1 MKARLLRHV
10 GVAVSATTVLVLG
23 LTTLTGAQTAPG
35 TLTLSAGQAE
45 TIIPSGCT
53 LHTAR
58 SGVDINIT
66 CTGKATTTTKAP
78 TTTTTAPITTTSQP
92 TTTSA
97 PTTTV
102 APTTT
107 TTVSGGTGGNC
118 TSPIFTTSDAEGTI
132 NIDPGPPS
140 PEYWWVN
147 NDAWS
152 GSHGPQTINVCSQS
166 SWYAVSNQ
174 PNVQGQVET
183 YPDTEYDVAGRGNAT
198 EAISSF
204 NGITSTF
211 SENYP
216 SAGSWDAA
224 YDLWTD
230 NWSHETMIWNQWA
243 GSQAYWYTASGFQ
256 DVTIAGTE
264 YHFCDI
270 GGNGNCSGPKGTDNG
285 DELIFAM
292 VNQES
297 SDSVNILAIYQWEV
311 ANGYAKSSDIPTQL
325 QYGVEICST
334 SGAETFPMTGL
345 TFSVS

>member
-1 MKARLLRHV
+1 MKARLVRYV
-10 GVAVSATTVLVLG
+10 GAAVGATTVLVLG

-45 TIIPSGCT
+45 TIIPAGCT
-53 LHTAR
+53 LHTVR
-58 SGVDINIT
+58 SGVDVKVT
-66 CTGKATTTTKAP
+66 CTGRATTTTKAP
-78 TTTTTAPITTTSQP
+78 TTTTSRP
-92 TTTSA
+92 TTTTG

-107 TTVSGGTGGNC
+107 TGGSGGTSGNC
-118 TSPIFTTSDAEGTI
+118 TNPIFTTSDAEGTI

-152 GSHGPQTINVCSQS
+152 GSHGPQTIQVCSQS
-166 SWYAVSNQ
+166 SWDAISNQ

-183 YPDTEYDVAGRGNAT
+183 YPDTEYDVGGRDNGPST
-198 EAISSF
+198 EPISAF
-204 NGITSTF
+204 NSITSTF
-211 SENYP
+211 SEDYP

-243 GSQAYWYTASGFQ
+243 GSQGYWYTASGFK

-270 GGNGNCSGPKGTDNG
+270 GGNGDCSGPKGTDNG

-297 SDSVNILAIYQWEV
+297 SGSVDLLAVYNWEV
-311 ANGYAKSSDIPTQL
+311 ANGYAKASDAPTQL
-325 QYGVEICST
+325 EYGVEVCAT
-334 SGAETFPMTGL
+334 SGQETFPMTGL